1 MELVEPSG
9 VRVGC
14 SAGVWH
20 KQRWRCAQQDCSAGT
35 VTEQDP
41 LIPQAREKLTA
52 RACRWA
58 TRQDGRGGPHK
69 DIAAELGGSGSWH
82 RVNVS
87 VRRWGQALLEA
98 DTERI
103 SDVVALG
110 LDEAAVLS
118 PGPVQSQG
126 PWGTSIVDVGRG
138 RLLDIVRDTEPVK
151 VLFFC
156 AKSLYLILPKWLSRQ
171 QI

>member
-1 MELVEPSG
+1 MELVEPPG
-9 VRVGC
+9 VRAGC

-20 KQRWRCAQQDCSAGT
+20 KRRWRCAQQDCSAGT

-41 LIPQAREKLTA
+41 LVAPAREKLTA
-52 RACRWA
+52 RAGCWA

-110 LDEAAVLS
+110 LDELLFCH
-118 PGPVQSQG
+118 
-126 PWGTSIVDVGRG
+126 RG
-138 RLLDIVRDTEPVK
+138 RFR
-151 VLFFC
+151 
-156 AKSLYLILPKWLSRQ
+156 AKAPGAPASSTSGGAGCWT
-171 QI
+171 